1 MSTAPAAHSDRDP
14 QLLQLVSEYVPA
26 WLASLVVHLSL
37 VLLLAMVQ
45 VMGGSSWQ
53 DGGVVLNVE
62 TSSGSGPDEDGML
75 AASIE
80 VPSTLEQNPAV
91 ESIPAELTEVQPQPD
106 ATSKI
111 DLVDPAA
118 KLGSL
123 IGSPIGSPTGGGLD
137 GDDAD
142 GPAASARTAVFGLA
156 AEGETFVYVFDRSE
170 SMNSTLTYTSEGTTV
185 FSVTPLQAAKAELLR
200 SLGDLDRGQRFHI
213 VFYNHEVWMFDAGRA
228 GNNRL
233 LPASRENKRK
243 AGNFVYSVYGDGN
256 TQHVKPLEIALR
268 LKPDVIFLLT
278 DGEEKDDP
286 TEAQLAR
293 LTKLNDGRTRINV
306 IQFCYTTRTDGM
318 LVRLANDNGGRHM
331 FFNIT
336 RLGPGM
342 AAAKPGAM
350 DQNALDKSVLDNTM
364 TNKETV

>member
-1 MSTAPAAHSDRDP
+1 MSTAPAASSDSDP
-14 QLLQLVSEYVPA
+14 QLLRQVFEYVPA
-26 WLASLVVHLSL
+26 WLVSLVVHLSL

-45 VMGGSSWQ
+45 VINGSSWR
-53 DGGVVLNVE
+53 DAGIALNCE
-62 TSSGSGPDEDGML
+62 TSSGSGPDEEGML

-80 VPSTLEQNPAV
+80 VPSELEPSPEVASV
-91 ESIPAELTEVQPQPD
+91 PAELTEPQPQTD
-106 ATSKI
+106 ASSKI
-111 DLVDPAA
+111 DLVNPAA

-123 IGSPIGSPTGGGLD
+123 LGAPIGSPTGGGLD
-137 GDDAD
+137 GDDAA
-142 GPAASARTAVFGLA
+142 GPAAAARTAVFGLA

-213 VFYNHEVWMFDAGRA
+213 VFYNHEVWMFDAGRSSH
-228 GNNRL
+228 NRL

-243 AGNFVYSVYGDGN
+243 ADNFVASVYGDGN

-293 LTKLNDGRTRINV
+293 LTKLNDGRTKINV
-306 IQFCYTTRTDGM
+306 VQFCYTTRTDGM
-318 LVRLANDNGGRHM
+318 LVRLANENGGRHM

-342 AAAKPGAM
+342 AAV
-350 DQNALDKSVLDNTM
+350 DK
-364 TNKETV
+364 

>member
-1 MSTAPAAHSDRDP
+1 MATAPAASSDSDQ
-14 QLLQLVSEYVPA
+14 QLLQQAFEYVPA
-26 WLASLVVHLSL
+26 WLVSLVVHLSL
-37 VLLLAMVQ
+37 VLLLAMVS
-45 VMGGSSWQ
+45 VINGAGLR
-53 DGGVVLNVE
+53 DAGVVLNVE
-62 TSSGSGPDEDGML
+62 TSAGSGPDEDGML

-80 VPSTLEQNPAV
+80 VPSALEPNPAV
-91 ESIPAELTEVQPQPD
+91 DSIPAELTELTPQPD
-106 ATSKI
+106 ASSKI

-123 IGSPIGSPTGGGLD
+123 LGSPIGSPTGGGLD
-137 GDDAD
+137 GNDDA
-142 GPAASARTAVFGLA
+142 GPGASVKTAVFGLA

-185 FSVTPLQAAKAELLR
+185 FSVTPLQAAKQELLR
-200 SLGDLDRGQRFHI
+200 SLNDLDRGQRFHI

-243 AGNFVYSVYGDGN
+243 AQNFVYSVYGDGN
-256 TQHVKPLEIALR
+256 THHVKPLEIALR

-286 TEAQLAR
+286 TEAQMAR
-293 LTKLNDGRTRINV
+293 LTKLNDGRTKINV

-318 LVRLANDNGGRHM
+318 LVRLANENGGRHM

-342 AAAKPGAM
+342 AAVDK
-350 DQNALDKSVLDNTM
+350 NAAGDST
-364 TNKETV
+364 TP